1 MAGPVITLRP
11 NAVQYL
17 GIAFHELATNS
28 AKHRALS
35 RHGGRVE
42 IEWDTAPATDGTDT
56 FSLIWRELGGPNLS
70 GTTRRGFGSVVLKRV
85 APQALSGTGQLK
97 FGEQGVVWTLKA
109 PLRSVQISLADF
121 CRLKERVAP

>member
-17 GIAFHELATNS
+17 GIAFTNWPPIP
-28 AKHRALS
+28 HRALS